1 MAGTR
6 RVAEPAAPAQAA
18 GRRERHKRAMYE
30 RLYTAALDLF
40 TEQGY
45 EETSIEDITE
55 RADVARG
62 TFFNYFE
69 KKEEVI
75 AAWGARRRDTLRAEL
90 GAIAGGGSDALS
102 SLENCMRAL
111 ARINKLEWR
120 TTQVML
126 AAWVRC
132 GHPIFEEPYATPLF
146 AEIVNAGKEAGEVG
160 EHIDPV
166 LVGNMLRDVYLG
178 TLYRFVGRGKQPT
191 TLANELVTTLRL
203 VMNGV
208 LVRPLR

>member
-6 RVAEPAAPAQAA
+6 RVAEPAPTTEAV

-30 RLYTAALDLF
+30 RLYTASIELF

-62 TFFNYFE
+62 TFFNYFD

-75 AAWGARRRDTLRAEL
+75 AAWGARRRDTLRVEL
-90 GAIAGGGSDALS
+90 GAIAGGGLDALTC
-102 SLENCMRAL
+102 LENCMRAL
-111 ARINKLEWR
+111 AKLNKQEWR

-132 GHPIFEEPYATPLF
+132 GHPIFEQPYATSLF
-146 AEIVNAGKEAGEVG
+146 AEIVTAGKQAGE
-160 EHIDPV
+160 I
-166 LVGNMLRDVYLG
+166 
-178 TLYRFVGRGKQPT
+178 
-191 TLANELVTTLRL
+191 
-203 VMNGV
+203 
-208 LVRPLR
+208 

>member
-6 RVAEPAAPAQAA
+6 RVAEPAAPTQSV
-18 GRRERHKRAMYE
+18 GRRERHKRATYE
-30 RLYTAALDLF
+30 KLYTAALELF

-75 AAWGARRRDTLRAEL
+75 TAWGARRRDTLRAEL
-90 GAIAGGGSDALS
+90 GAIAGGGMDALTC
-102 SLENCMRAL
+102 LENCMRAL
-111 ARINKLEWR
+111 ARINKSEWR

-132 GHPIFEEPYATPLF
+132 GHPIFEEAYATPLF
-146 AEIVNAGKEAGEVG
+146 AEIVSAGKDAGEIA
-160 EHIDPV
+160 EHVDPV
-166 LVGNMLRDVYLG
+166 LLGNILRDVYLG
-178 TLYRFVGRGKQPT
+178 TLYRYVGRGKQPT
-191 TLANELVTTLRL
+191 TLASELVTTLRL
-203 VMNGV
+203 VVTGS
-208 LVRPLR
+208 LAK

>member
-6 RVAEPAAPAQAA
+6 RVAGPAEPVQAV

-30 RLYTAALDLF
+30 RLYTASIDLF
-40 TEQGY
+40 TGQGY

-90 GAIAGGGSDALS
+90 GAIAGGGLDVLTC
-102 SLENCMRAL
+102 LENCMRAL
-111 ARINKLEWR
+111 AKINKSEWR

-126 AAWVRC
+126 TAWVRC
-132 GHPIFEEPYATPLF
+132 GHPIFEEPYAASLF
-146 AEIVNAGKEAGEVG
+146 AEIVAAGKQAGEIADHV
-160 EHIDPV
+160 DPG
-166 LVGNMLRDVYLG
+166 LVGNLLRDVYLG
-178 TLYRFVGRGKQPT
+178 TLYRYVGRGRQPT
-191 TLANELVTTLRL
+191 TLAGELVTTLRL

-208 LVRPLR
+208 LVK

>member
-6 RVAEPAAPAQAA
+6 RVAEPAAPTQAA

-30 RLYTAALDLF
+30 RLYTASIDLF

-45 EETSIEDITE
+45 EETLIEDITE

-62 TFFNYFE
+62 TFFNYFD

-75 AAWGARRRDTLRAEL
+75 VAWGERRRDTLKVEL
-90 GAIAGGGSDALS
+90 GAIAGGGLDVLTC
-102 SLENCMRAL
+102 LENCMRAL

-132 GHPIFEEPYATPLF
+132 GHPIFEEPYATSLF
-146 AEIVNAGKEAGEVG
+146 AEIVNAGKQAGEIGDHV
-160 EHIDPV
+160 DPS
-166 LVGNMLRDVYLG
+166 LVGNILRDVYLG
-178 TLYRFVGRGKQPT
+178 TLYRYVGRGKQPT

-208 LVRPLR
+208 LVK

>member
-1 MAGTR
+1 
-6 RVAEPAAPAQAA
+6 
-18 GRRERHKRAMYE
+18 MYE

-75 AAWGARRRDTLRAEL
+75 AAWGSRRRDTLRAEL
-90 GAIAGGGSDALS
+90 GAIAGGGTDVLS
-102 SLENCMRAL
+102 ALENCMRTL
-111 ARINKLEWR
+111 AKINKAEWR

-146 AEIVNAGKEAGEVG
+146 AEIVSAGKEAGDVG
-160 EHIDPV
+160 EHVDPV

-178 TLYRFVGRGKQPT
+178 TLYRFVGRGRQPT
-191 TLANELVTTLRL
+191 ALASELVTTLRL

-208 LVRPLR
+208 LVKKLP

>member
-1 MAGTR
+1 M
-6 RVAEPAAPAQAA
+6 AEPAEPTQAV

-45 EETSIEDITE
+45 DETSIEDITE

-75 AAWGARRRDTLRAEL
+75 AAWGTRRRETLRAEL
-90 GAIAGGGSDALS
+90 GAIAGGGNDVLS

-146 AEIVNAGKEAGEVG
+146 AEIVSAGKDAGDVG
-160 EHIDPV
+160 DHVDPI

-178 TLYRFVGRGKQPT
+178 TLYRYVGRGKQPT
-191 TLANELVTTLRL
+191 TLANELVTTLRVL
-203 VMNGV
+203 MHGV
-208 LVRPLR
+208 LVRPDR

>member
-6 RVAEPAAPAQAA
+6 RVAEPAASTQTV
-18 GRRERHKRAMYE
+18 GRRERHKRATYE
-30 RLYTAALDLF
+30 KLYTAALELF

-62 TFFNYFE
+62 TFFNYFD

-75 AAWGARRRDTLRAEL
+75 TAWGARRRDTLRTEL
-90 GAIAGGGSDALS
+90 GGIAGGGMDVLS
-102 SLENCMRAL
+102 GLENCMRAL
-111 ARINKLEWR
+111 ARINKAEWR

-146 AEIVNAGKEAGEVG
+146 AEIVSAGKDAGEIA
-160 EHIDPV
+160 EHVDPV
-166 LVGNMLRDVYLG
+166 LVGNILRDVYLG
-178 TLYRFVGRGKQPT
+178 VLYRYVGRGRQPT
-191 TLANELVTTLRL
+191 TLASELVTTMRL
-203 VMNGV
+203 VMTGA
-208 LVRPLR
+208 LVR

>member
-6 RVAEPAAPAQAA
+6 RVAEPAAPAQAV
-18 GRRERHKRAMYE
+18 GRRERHKRATYE
-30 RLYTAALDLF
+30 RLYTASIDLF
-40 TEQGY
+40 TGQGY
-45 EETSIEDITE
+45 EETSIEEITE

-62 TFFNYFE
+62 TFFNYFD

-90 GAIAGGGSDALS
+90 GAIAGENHDVSTC
-102 SLENCMRAL
+102 LENCMRAL
-111 ARINKLEWR
+111 AKINKMEWR

-126 AAWVRC
+126 TAWVRC
-132 GHPIFEEPYATPLF
+132 GHPIFETPYATSLF
-146 AEIVNAGKEAGEVG
+146 AEIIATGKQAGEIADHV
-160 EHIDPV
+160 DPT
-166 LVGNMLRDVYLG
+166 LVGNILRDVYLG
-178 TLYRFVGRGKQPT
+178 TLYRYVGRGKQPT

-208 LVRPLR
+208 LVR

>member
-6 RVAEPAAPAQAA
+6 RVAEPAAPTQAV

-30 RLYTAALDLF
+30 RLYTASIELF

-62 TFFNYFE
+62 TFFNYFDR
-69 KKEEVI
+69 KEEVI
-75 AAWGARRRDTLRAEL
+75 AAWGARRRDTLREEL
-90 GAIAGGGSDALS
+90 GAIAGGGLDALTC
-102 SLENCMRAL
+102 LENCMKAL

-132 GHPIFEEPYATPLF
+132 GHPIFEEPYATSLF
-146 AEIVNAGKEAGEVG
+146 AEIVTAGKQAGEIAGHV
-160 EHIDPV
+160 DPT
-166 LVGNMLRDVYLG
+166 LVGNILRDVYLG
-178 TLYRFVGRGKQPT
+178 TLYRYVGRGKQPT
-191 TLANELVTTLRL
+191 ALANELVTTLRL

-208 LVRPLR
+208 LSG

>member
-1 MAGTR
+1 M
-6 RVAEPAAPAQAA
+6 AEPAAPTQVV

-30 RLYTAALDLF
+30 RLYTASIELF

-62 TFFNYFE
+62 TFFNYFDR
-69 KKEEVI
+69 KEEVI
-75 AAWGARRRDTLRAEL
+75 AAWGARRRDTLRDEL
-90 GAIAGGGSDALS
+90 GAIAGGGLDVLTC
-102 SLENCMRAL
+102 LENCMRAL
-111 ARINKLEWR
+111 AKMNKQEWR

-132 GHPIFEEPYATPLF
+132 GHPIFEEPYATSLF
-146 AEIVNAGKEAGEVG
+146 AEIISAGKQAGEISDHV
-160 EHIDPV
+160 DPT
-166 LVGNMLRDVYLG
+166 LAGNILRDVYLG
-178 TLYRFVGRGKQPT
+178 TLYRYVGRGKQPT
-191 TLANELVTTLRL
+191 TLSAELVTTLRL

-208 LVRPLR
+208 LTS

>member
-1 MAGTR
+1 M
-6 RVAEPAAPAQAA
+6 AEPAAPTQVV

-30 RLYTAALDLF
+30 RLYTASIELF

-62 TFFNYFE
+62 TFFNYFDR
-69 KKEEVI
+69 KEEVI
-75 AAWGARRRDTLRAEL
+75 AAWGARRRDTLRDEL
-90 GAIAGGGSDALS
+90 GAIAGGGLDVLTC
-102 SLENCMRAL
+102 LENCMRAL
-111 ARINKLEWR
+111 AKMNKQEWR

-132 GHPIFEEPYATPLF
+132 GHPIFEEPYATSLF
-146 AEIVNAGKEAGEVG
+146 AEIISAGKQAGEISDHV
-160 EHIDPV
+160 DPT
-166 LVGNMLRDVYLG
+166 LAGNILRDVYLG
-178 TLYRFVGRGKQPT
+178 TLYRYVGRGKQPT
-191 TLANELVTTLRL
+191 TLSTELVTTLRL

-208 LVRPLR
+208 LAS

>member
-6 RVAEPAAPAQAA
+6 RVAEPAAPTQAV

-30 RLYTAALDLF
+30 RLYTAALELF

-62 TFFNYFE
+62 TFFNYFD
-69 KKEEVI
+69 KKDEVI
-75 AAWGARRRDTLRAEL
+75 AAWGARRRDTLRDEL
-90 GAIAGGGSDALS
+90 GAIAGGGLDVLT
-102 SLENCMRAL
+102 SLENSMRAL
-111 ARINKLEWR
+111 ARINKMEWR

-132 GHPIFEEPYATPLF
+132 GHPIFEEPFATSLF
-146 AEIVNAGKEAGEVG
+146 AEIVTAGKDSGTVA
-160 EHIDPV
+160 EHVDPV
-166 LVGNMLRDVYLG
+166 LVGNILRDVYLG
-178 TLYRFVGRGKQPT
+178 TLYRYVGRGKQPT
-191 TLANELVTTLRL
+191 TLASELVTTLRL

-208 LVRPLR
+208 LVK

>member
-1 MAGTR
+1 M
-6 RVAEPAAPAQAA
+6 AEPAAPTQAV

-30 RLYTAALDLF
+30 RLYTAALELF

-62 TFFNYFE
+62 TFFNYFD
-69 KKEEVI
+69 KKDEVI
-75 AAWGARRRDTLRAEL
+75 AAWGARRRDTLRDEL
-90 GAIAGGGSDALS
+90 GAIAGGGLDVLT
-102 SLENCMRAL
+102 SLENSMRAL
-111 ARINKLEWR
+111 ARINKMEWR

-132 GHPIFEEPYATPLF
+132 GHPIFEEPFATSLF
-146 AEIVNAGKEAGEVG
+146 AEIVTAGKDSGTVA
-160 EHIDPV
+160 EHVDPV
-166 LVGNMLRDVYLG
+166 LVGNILRDVYLG
-178 TLYRFVGRGKQPT
+178 TLYRYVGRGKQPT
-191 TLANELVTTLRL
+191 TLASELVTTLRL

-208 LVRPLR
+208 LVK

>member
-6 RVAEPAAPAQAA
+6 RVAEPAEPAQAV
-18 GRRERHKRAMYE
+18 GRRERHKRATYE
-30 RLYTAALDLF
+30 RLYTASIDLF
-40 TEQGY
+40 TGQGY
-45 EETSIEDITE
+45 EETSIEEITE

-90 GAIAGGGSDALS
+90 GAIAGGDSDVS
-102 SLENCMRAL
+102 TCLENCMRAL
-111 ARINKLEWR
+111 AKINKMEWR

-126 AAWVRC
+126 TAWVRC
-132 GHPIFEEPYATPLF
+132 GHPIFEAPYATSLF
-146 AEIVNAGKEAGEVG
+146 ADIVASGKQAGEIADHV
-160 EHIDPV
+160 DPT
-166 LVGNMLRDVYLG
+166 LVGNILRDVYLG
-178 TLYRFVGRGKQPT
+178 TLYRYVGRGKQPT

-208 LVRPLR
+208 LVR